1 MENKVEILGVEID
14 NLTIQ
19 EALGQIES
27 FLNSG
32 QANLIV
38 TPNPEMIIKANYDQQ
53 LKKILNSA
61 ELALAD
67 GVGLLLA
74 AKMLGTEL
82 KERITGVEL
91 VHRLLKL
98 GNQTGLRFYFLG
110 SEPGVA
116 AQAKENLQ
124 AQYPK
129 LMIKTHHGYLDRRLE
144 EQVIAEIK
152 ANQIDVLLVGMGVP
166 LQEKWL
172 NKYLTSLQ
180 VPVGIGVGGVFDVLA
195 GNKRRA
201 PVVMQK
207 FGLEWFFRLL
217 QEPSRAGRMVAIPEF
232 VLKVLR
238 QRLKNK

>member
-1 MENKVEILGVEID
+1 MEDNVEILGVKIN
-14 NLTIQ
+14 NLTFQ
-19 EALGQIES
+19 EALSRIES
-27 FLNSG
+27 FLESD

-38 TPNPEMIIKANYDQQ
+38 TPNPEMIIRANYDRQ
-53 LKKILNSA
+53 LKEILNSA

-82 KERITGVEL
+82 KERITGVGL
-91 VHRLLKL
+91 VQRLLKL
-98 GNQTGLRFYFLG
+98 GSQRGLRFYFLG
-110 SEPGVA
+110 AEPGIA
-116 AQAKENLQ
+116 AQAKKNLQ
-124 AQYPK
+124 QQYPQ
-129 LMIKTHHGYLDRRLE
+129 LMIKTHHGYLDRKLE
-144 EQVIAEIK
+144 EKVIAEIE

-172 NKYLTSLQ
+172 NKHLTSLQ

-195 GNKRRA
+195 GKKKRA

>member
-1 MENKVEILGVEID
+1 MQNKIEILGVEVD
-14 NLTIQ
+14 NLTLD
-19 EALGQIES
+19 EALSQIES

-38 TPNPEMIIKANYDQQ
+38 TPNPEMIIRANYDQQ
-53 LKKILNSA
+53 LKRILNSA

-74 AKMLGTEL
+74 AKMLGVEL
-82 KERITGVEL
+82 KERVTGVEL
-91 VHRLLKL
+91 VQRLLKL
-98 GNQTGLRFYFLG
+98 GNQMGLRFYFLG
-110 SEPGVA
+110 AEPEIA
-116 AQAKENLQ
+116 AQAKKNLQ
-124 AQYPK
+124 VQYPN

-144 EQVIAEIK
+144 EKVVAEIE

-172 NKYLTSLQ
+172 NKYLTPLE
-180 VPVGIGVGGVFDVLA
+180 VPVGIGVGGVFDILA
-195 GNKRRA
+195 GKKRRA
-201 PVVMQK
+201 PVAMQK

-217 QEPSRAGRMVAIPEF
+217 QEPSRAGRIVAIPEF